1 MKQISRSRAWLGAV
15 VFMSLIG
22 LFPAE
27 ASSPCMEGA
36 GAEAPSGDVCAQ
48 GRWGQPSGWGGC
60 PFPPVSECD
69 AFSL

>member
-1 MKQISRSRAWLGAV
+1 MKQITRSRAWLGAV

-27 ASSPCMEGA
+27 ASSPCMEDA
-36 GAEAPSGDVCAQ
+36 GAVCAQ

-69 AFSL
+69 AFSF